1 MRVIAV
7 YVGQRAQGNLQ
18 VGLTRGIWG
27 FKADQPEYARIEPGD
42 LLVIGSSY
50 TGGSPRVQP
59 QQWVEHSLNSL
70 QLGRVT
76 SMRYHDTSLVWPDED
91 GREVS
96 YPYRFDYDHLGDVG
110 VVHLGPEGPL
120 GPEVAEALRLSAI
133 AQGRGY
139 VLDDPEGFVLDEHF
153 PLGLVP
159 APDQGMSTVEP
170 VSEPL
175 PIMGVAD
182 LLEGF
187 EIQLEAAGL
196 RMPEH
201 LPMRFLCGLLAKPFV
216 ILAGLSGSGKTQ
228 LALALGRWI
237 GVDRTYV
244 AAVRPDWTGAEAL
257 FGYENL
263 LLPPDSDGRPAWSVP
278 PVLEFMLQAN
288 DDPTEPHLLVL
299 DEMNLAHVERYFAD
313 VLSGMESD
321 WAVLPNLAKDERGI
335 WRVSEGGP
343 DRIPL
348 PENLLL
354 VGTVNVDETTY
365 QFSPKVLDRSTTLEF
380 RVDTDA
386 LAGERPE
393 LSRIEPAAEG
403 LRRLLGN
410 PPPVDPSAASEV
422 LRKELHD
429 LHERLSAHGREFGHR
444 TYQEMLR
451 FAAFVSHAKD
461 DIDDE
466 VILDF
471 LVLQKV
477 LPRIHGSSR
486 ELAPLMAALSE
497 FVGIAGSGGGDA
509 SQADGAVAGA
519 ERRLPLSAEKLT
531 RMRAEL
537 DATHFTA
544 F

>member
-7 YVGQRAQGNLQ
+7 YVGQKGQENLR
-18 VGLTRGIWG
+18 VGLDRGIWG
-27 FKADQPEYARIEPGD
+27 FKTDQPEYEEIQPGD
-42 LLVIGSSY
+42 LLVIASGF

-59 QQWVEHSLNSL
+59 QQWVENSITSLHV
-70 QLGRVT
+70 GRVT
-76 SMRYHDTSLVWPDED
+76 SGRYHDTSRVWPDED

-96 YPYRFDYDHLGDVG
+96 YPNRFDYEYLGDVG
-110 VVHLGPEGPL
+110 LVHLGPGPL
-120 GPEVAEALRLSAI
+120 GPEVAEGLRLSAI

-139 VLDDPEGFVLDEHF
+139 VLDDPKDFVLD
-153 PLGLVP
+153 
-159 APDQGMSTVEP
+159 PDLLSTLPPEPGTGTVEP
-170 VSEPL
+170 PSGPASSVSVTE
-175 PIMGVAD
+175 
-182 LLEGF
+182 LLDGF
-187 EIQLEAAGL
+187 EAQLEACGL
-196 RMPEH
+196 RLPEH
-201 LPMRFLCGLLAKPFV
+201 LAMRFLCGLIAKPFV

-278 PVLEFMLQAN
+278 PVLEFMLRAS
-288 DDPTEPHLLVL
+288 DDPTAPHLLVL

-313 VLSGMESD
+313 VLSGMESN
-321 WAVLPNLAKDERGI
+321 WAVLPNLAKDEAGI

-348 PENLLL
+348 PPNLLL

-380 RVDTDA
+380 RVGTDA
-386 LAGERPE
+386 LADERPD
-393 LSRIEPAAEG
+393 LSLIEPAAED
-403 LRRLLGN
+403 LRALIAGTS
-410 PPPVDPSAASEV
+410 PVEVSAVSEA
-422 LRKELHD
+422 LSKELHD
-429 LHERLSAHGREFGHR
+429 LHERLATHGREFGHR

-451 FAAFVSHAKD
+451 FAGLASDARPG
-461 DIDDE
+461 ISDE
-466 VILDF
+466 AILDF

-486 ELAPLMAALSE
+486 EVAPLMTVLRE
-497 FVGIAGSGGGDA
+497 FVGGETSGGATAGDVSDNGGPGSA
-509 SQADGAVAGA
+509 P
-519 ERRLPLSAEKLT
+519 RLPLSAEKLT